1 MASKRSASGVAKT
14 VRDVDLSP
22 PRAIRDHDFLA
33 LSGSYGLT
41 STKQAQVEV
50 FLKMLIDEFRIEVAK
65 IRKQRTRADDRKNLK
80 RAIECLSNAKFHL
93 DACGRIGRTITRDS
107 ISDLGQ
113 MLTAGWISRASPKF
127 GLPKQSYNIASR
139 GRELPRAERVYIEE
153 HTLQHRRLFARSEN
167 ISLVSAVLREIQ
179 SSLDEALRRGTN
191 RGGRRE
197 AVFRYYFM
205 LNLAEV
211 WKQIGRDPRTAGAFQ
226 FPQFC
231 EDVLVYIGW
240 PTSGLRAIIRKAVAH
255 SMSRP

>member
-1 MASKRSASGVAKT
+1 MQ
-14 VRDVDLSP
+14 
-22 PRAIRDHDFLA
+22 A
-33 LSGSYGLT
+33 LFEAYGLT
-41 STKQAQVEV
+41 STEQDQVAV
-50 FLKMLIDEFRIEVAK
+50 FLKTLIDEFKNEMTRI
-65 IRKQRTRADDRKNLK
+65 RGQRTRDDDRKHLT
-80 RAIECLSNAKFHL
+80 RAKDYLSKAKYYL
-93 DACGRIGRTITRDS
+93 DACGLIGRTMTRDS

-113 MLTAGWISRASPKF
+113 MLTAGWISHASPKF
-127 GLPKQSYNIASR
+127 GLPKESYNIASR

-197 AVFRYYFM
+197 AVFRYYFV

-211 WKQIGRDPRTAGAFQ
+211 WKQIGRVLRTAGDFQ

-231 EDVLVYIGW
+231 EDVLGYIGW
-240 PTSGLRAIIRKAVAH
+240 PTSGLRAIVRKAVAH